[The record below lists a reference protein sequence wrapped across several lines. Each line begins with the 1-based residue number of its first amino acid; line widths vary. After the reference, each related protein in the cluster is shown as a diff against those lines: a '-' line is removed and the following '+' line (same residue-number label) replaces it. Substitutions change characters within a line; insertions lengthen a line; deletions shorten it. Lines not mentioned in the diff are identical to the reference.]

1 MKPRILVIDD
11 EYAMRDSIQMA
22 LRGEYEVDCAESG
35 REGLEKFSAG
45 GYHVVLTDL
54 KMPDVDGIR
63 VLEEVKRMSPE
74 TPCLMITAY
83 GSVETAVEAMK
94 KGAHDFIQKPFRLDE
109 LVMKVRRALEMRT
122 LSVENESLRA
132 MVGTADYVWGRSA
145 VMQQLMEL
153 IRRVAESDRNVL
165 VCGESGAGKEVVSR
179 ILHQC
184 SPRGQGPFLTVN
196 CAALSAGLLES
207 ELFGHER
214 GAFTGADRMRRGR
227 FELAEGGSLLL
238 DEISEIDPHL
248 QAKLLRVAQEKTYE
262 RVGSSQTRRADVRI
276 IATTNRDLKAEVRA
290 GRFRQ
295 DLYFRLTEFEI
306 RVPPLREHREDIP
319 DLVKF
324 YARGK
329 KFSDSAMRALMEYA
343 WPGNIRELRNVV
355 ERAVVLARADTITR
369 EMIQPWLGVEEALV
383 VGPGK
388 EAALAALVGMS
399 LQEIEERLIDLNL
412 KHFGGNRQKT
422 AQALGITP
430 RTLQNKLRKKT
441 P

>member
-1 MKPRILVIDD
+1 MKARILVVDD

-22 LRGEYEVDCAESG
+22 LRGDYDVESAESG
-35 REGLEKFSAG
+35 REGVDKCSG
-45 GYHVVLTDL
+45 GAFHVVITDL
-54 KMPDVDGIR
+54 KLPDMDGIR
-63 VLEEVKRMSPE
+63 VLEEVKRVSPE
-74 TPCLMITAY
+74 TPCIMITAY

-94 KGAHDFIQKPFRLDE
+94 KGAYDFIQKPFKLDE
-109 LVMKVRRALEMRT
+109 LVMKVRRALEMRS
-122 LSVENESLRA
+122 LSLENESLRA
-132 MVGTADYVWGRSA
+132 MVGPADYVWGKSA
-145 VMQQLMEL
+145 AMQQLMEL
-153 IRRVAESDRNVL
+153 IKRVAESDRNVL
-165 VCGESGAGKEVVSR
+165 VCGESGVGKEVVSR
-179 ILHQC
+179 ILHQS
-184 SPRGQGPFLTVN
+184 SPRRNGPFLTVN

-276 IATTNRDLKAEVRA
+276 IATSNRDLKAEVRA

-306 RVPPLREHREDIP
+306 RIPPLREHREDIP
-319 DLVKF
+319 ELVKF
-324 YARGK
+324 FAKGK
-329 KFSDSAMRALMEYA
+329 KFADAAIRALMEYA

-355 ERAVVLARADTITR
+355 ERAIVLARGETITR
-369 EMIQPWLGVEEALV
+369 EVIQPWLGVEEALV
-383 VGPGK
+383 AGPGK
-388 EAALAALVGMS
+388 DSAFAALVGMS
-399 LQEIEERLIDLNL
+399 LEEIEERLIDLNL

-422 AQALGITP
+422 AEVLGITA

-441 P
+441 T